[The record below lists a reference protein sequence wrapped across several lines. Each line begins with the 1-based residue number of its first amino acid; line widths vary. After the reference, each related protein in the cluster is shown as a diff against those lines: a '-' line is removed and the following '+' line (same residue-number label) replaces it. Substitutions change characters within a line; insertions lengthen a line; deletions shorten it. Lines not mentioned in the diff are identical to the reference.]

1 MNKDSQEFKTMIYEL
16 MNGFITEEAAAES
29 EVLGVHN
36 EFQKGKM
43 FECSE
48 RLYRAKDRIYDKLGV
63 DDDPDIEIML
73 ECFEKITEGLCYKMY
88 DYGRKFADNPS
99 DQS

>member
-1 MNKDSQEFKTMIYEL
+1 MNKNSQEFKTMVYEL
-16 MNGFITEEAAAES
+16 MNGFLTEDEAATNKA
-29 EVLGVHN
+29 LGVHN
-36 EFQKGKM
+36 EFEEGKLYE
-43 FECSE
+43 FSE

-88 DYGRKFADNPS
+88 DYGRQFADTPS